1 MAPLDRSIVANIP
14 VFAGL
19 SADDLDEILHEAR
32 SSRYPKDS
40 SVFEQG
46 ADALAFFVLL
56 HGHLRVEKTTPQ
68 GQQVVV
74 RYVSAGEL
82 FGVAQAM
89 GLKNYPATATAAVD
103 SVALS
108 WPSSSWSRLIGK
120 FPSLAAGALQTV
132 GNRLQDTQARVM
144 EMSSEQV
151 ERRVAHALLRLAK
164 QAGRKVEQGV
174 EIDFP
179 ISRQDVAEM
188 TGTTLHTVSR
198 ILSAWEQ
205 QGLVEGGRQR
215 IVLRDPHKL
224 FGLAEG
230 HGNDDGSSPGMRGR

>member
-89 GLKNYPATATAAVD
+89 GLKNYPATAVAAVD

-151 ERRVAHALLRLAK
+151 EQRVAHALLRLAK

-205 QGLVEGGRQR
+205 QGLVDGGRQR

-224 FGLAEG
+224 LGLAEG

>member
-1 MAPLDRSIVANIP
+1 MVSLDRSIIASVP
-14 VFAGL
+14 MFAGL
-19 SADDLDEILHEAR
+19 SAGDLDIILHDAR
-32 SSRYPKDS
+32 SIRYTKDS
-40 SVFEQG
+40 SVFDQG
-46 ADALAFFVLL
+46 SEAHAFFVLL

-68 GQQVVV
+68 GHQIVV

-89 GLKNYPATATAAVD
+89 GMKIYPATAIAVVD

-108 WPSSSWSRLIGK
+108 WPSRVWGPLIAQ
-120 FPSLAAGALQTV
+120 FPALAAGALQTV
-132 GNRLQDTQARVM
+132 GSRLQDTQARVL

-151 ERRVAHALLRLAK
+151 EQRVAHALLRLAK
-164 QAGRKVEQGV
+164 QAGRKVEHGV

-205 QGLVEGGRQR
+205 QGLVDGGRQR
-215 IVLRDPHKL
+215 IVLLDTHKL
-224 FGLAEG
+224 FSVAEG
-230 HGNDDGSSPGMRGR
+230 HGKDRAN

>member
-1 MAPLDRSIVANIP
+1 MMA
-14 VFAGL
+14 
-19 SADDLDEILHEAR
+19 DEP
-32 SSRYPKDS
+32 S
-40 SVFEQG
+40 G
-46 ADALAFFVLL
+46 
-56 HGHLRVEKTTPQ
+56 
-68 GQQVVV
+68 
-74 RYVSAGEL
+74 
-82 FGVAQAM
+82 
-89 GLKNYPATATAAVD
+89 TAIAAVD

-108 WPSSSWSRLIGK
+108 WPSTLWPQLIAK
-120 FPSLAAGALQTV
+120 FPALAAGALQTV
-132 GNRLQDTQARVM
+132 GSRLQDTQARVL

-151 ERRVAHALLRLAK
+151 EQRVAHALLRLAK
-164 QAGRKVEQGV
+164 QAGRKVEHGV

-224 FGLAEG
+224 FGIAEG
-230 HGNDDGSSPGMRGR
+230 HGKADGERR